1 MVGLVAFVRILWVL
15 LHLKPSISRRIYIH
29 FVLTTF
35 TNHESLIKIQ
45 TDAMLS
51 ICMCVTEF
59 DIVLGKCSL
68 VNSSDVLRYNCAHVS
83 EYGMRCLL
91 YIPLARL

>member
-1 MVGLVAFVRILWVL
+1 MRSMDNIRGGNFC
-15 LHLKPSISRRIYIH
+15 
-29 FVLTTF
+29 
-35 TNHESLIKIQ
+35 KIQ

-83 EYGMRCLL
+83 EYGMRCLQ

>member
-1 MVGLVAFVRILWVL
+1 M
-15 LHLKPSISRRIYIH
+15 
-29 FVLTTF
+29 
-35 TNHESLIKIQ
+35 IQ

-83 EYGMRCLL
+83 EYGMRCLQC
-91 YIPLARL
+91 IPLARL

>member
-1 MVGLVAFVRILWVL
+1 MRDSVSCFKSWKAVPPVYPAGSVVRRGITSCPVQRIPFHAYNFHVSQIVRKPVGNFC
-15 LHLKPSISRRIYIH
+15 
-29 FVLTTF
+29 
-35 TNHESLIKIQ
+35 KIQ

-68 VNSSDVLRYNCAHVS
+68 VNSSDVLR
-83 EYGMRCLL
+83 
-91 YIPLARL
+91 